1 MENIIYQA
9 TVKDQTN
16 DTIETYIGLT
26 GDNFKKRLANHK
38 KSFKHEAYRHETC
51 LSSHVWEL
59 KEKNHE
65 YDITWKLIDKGTQY
79 QPSTDRCNLC
89 NKEKFHII
97 YNPETATL
105 NSRNELWG
113 MCRHKRNLLICNY
126 KARKVKTTNPS

>member
-1 MENIIYQA
+1 MIPQ
-9 TVKDQTN
+9 KL
-16 DTIETYIGLT
+16 IGLT
-26 GDNFKKRLANHK
+26 ADNFKKRLANHK
-38 KSFKHEAYRHETC
+38 KSFKNEAYRHETC

-89 NKEKFHII
+89 NKEKFHIS

-113 MCRHKRNLLICNY
+113 MYRYKRNLLICNY